1 LSQVMDDLRLM
12 FENMPIRLVAS
23 RNIPRMETAGI
34 FIEETETGKELIVSQ
49 WLAWELVEAGLARFA
64 DYGVSNDEWTQ
75 IHYRERFQPLGR
87 LAPLPDRYYP
97 RAYLTFKRLEKE
109 AGGDSARLEGL
120 NRLRGMY
127 RDILESRI
135 SRIVRLASMEAKVS
149 STALQPEE
157 VPIYDKMHGL
167 VSLWRSK
174 MRGVALG

>member
-1 LSQVMDDLRLM
+1 MDELRLV
-12 FENMPIRLVAS
+12 FENVPVRLVAS

-34 FIEETETGKELIVSQ
+34 LIEETEASKELIVSL

-64 DYGVSNDEWTQ
+64 DFGVSNDEWTQ
-75 IHYRERFQPLGR
+75 IHYRERFQPRGR

-97 RAYLTFKRLEKE
+97 RVYLTFKRLERE

-135 SRIVRLASMEAKVS
+135 NRIVRLASAEAKVS

-157 VPIYDKMHGL
+157 VPIYDELHGL
-167 VSLWRSK
+167 VSSWRRK